1 MLRRALHF
9 TLRKLWLALALFL
22 VLAAVMLSIVRY
34 SLPYL
39 NNYRDNIEQL
49 VAEQFNQ
56 DIRIG
61 ALSAD
66 WSAFGPSLVLEDVEL
81 ALGTAY
87 PYELK
92 VARTHLVLNLWQS
105 IRQRDWILEDF
116 VMDGVHADIEVD
128 WQLGNN
134 QDGQLLEAIEQLLL
148 VQLES
153 FMVVNS
159 EVLLRDGR
167 GHSRS
172 LHVEQLS
179 WNNRGHQR
187 HGTGRFRVSEVPTNT
202 FNFIVNAAGDHF
214 LDMQGELYI
223 EADALDLSS
232 WVETVIDDVEI
243 TEAQV
248 SVNAWFDFAAGQLGN
263 AQVHFGENSLRWV
276 RDDQAHAL
284 VTSPVTWGFWAEDAG
299 LFMSSKPLII
309 TVDEVQWPVES
320 VRWAFQQGQHS
331 LHLQDLSFSET
342 TPLWSLFGSP
352 GAQIRDWFAGI
363 QPEGL
368 INDVQVR
375 LDENNDWSFYV
386 RADTLNWQAHRGV
399 PGLSGLSF
407 ELWSTEQQGA
417 FALRGDEVNVLSPI
431 TYSDEQRLSQ
441 IDWSG
446 YWHRLD
452 AGFRIALPQG
462 RVRLADVELEQ
473 QFVLTREQP
482 QSTAIEWW
490 LQGHSAT
497 LPVTDALALLPLQ
510 LGTNLTDYL
519 RTAVVKGEV
528 NRVNM
533 LWRGTLEQFPYQQQ
547 DGILMARLLADDL
560 DFKFQPDWPAVKN
573 TALALEFSDS
583 SLLFQAQGGDMLG
596 TELIEVNAQIP
607 DLFQS
612 RPWLLLDAQ
621 ARGSATA
628 AREVFQQSPLADS
641 IGATLEQ
648 LHSDGTFDGEFSLR
662 LPLFDTS
669 TDTSAQT
676 PDVPRVEGAV
686 TFNGQSLTLAAI
698 DLTIQD
704 IHGELTFADESLDAS
719 GLQANIFELPVFV
732 SLEGASTAAGANLRA
747 RGSSDTAYQL
757 SIGIDNTWT
766 PSQLAASPVMSW
778 LAPHVDGELQ
788 SDTRFVMQIADGM
801 LDYDWEMTNNLDEL
815 AIDLPA
821 PLQREVGNDERVRVL
836 AQGTESAIQLQI
848 LWPHIA
854 RFESALTFGEDA
866 FSRAL
871 LEFGPDLAHGPG
883 MPREG
888 MDVFITLE
896 SLQLDP
902 WLGLMNAVAS
912 DESGGLPWALPPLQQ
927 LRADVGEV
935 RVVNQNFTDVR
946 LEGQATNDNWD
957 MLVMASQGR
966 GRVRVPL
973 GVADD
978 DDYLQVRIDYLNL
991 SAPTDAASS
1000 PEGAS
1005 VLPQEHRAASLET
1018 RSLGEDDLTSTNRPG
1033 VAFFEGLPP
1042 LRLICELCRYDDIEF
1057 GRVEAVLD
1065 PRIAGRQL
1073 QLLNIRRS
1081 GAELNLYGGWY
1092 ATDDAGYESYL
1103 NGWIAISDVGS
1114 LIMDFGKSSVVRDS
1128 NAQIEL
1134 DVRWPGSP
1142 AELAIERLSGDI
1154 DWSLGAGYLR
1164 DVSDGGA
1171 RLLSLF
1177 SLESLMRKLALDFRD
1192 IFARGMF
1199 YSSFRGTL
1207 NIDNGVVYTN
1217 NTRMNGSAG
1226 DMEVTGSTDLVSEA
1240 LDYQLVYV
1248 PKVTSSLP
1256 VLVAWM
1262 VNPPTGIAAF
1272 LVDRVLHDAQVISRL
1287 EYSIT
1292 GTVSDPIVN
1301 EEARAQR
1308 DVELPDVE
1316 LEQLMEEDH
1325 GAY

>member
-22 VLAAVMLSIVRY
+22 VLAAVVLSIVRY

-39 NNYRDNIEQL
+39 DNYRENIEQL

-81 ALGTAY
+81 AVGVNY
-87 PYELK
+87 PYQLK

-105 IRQRDWILEDF
+105 LWQRDWILEDF
-116 VMDGVHADIEVD
+116 VLDGVHAEVEVD
-128 WQLGNN
+128 WQLHGN
-134 QDGQLLEAIEQLLL
+134 QEGQLLQAIEQLLL
-148 VQLES
+148 FQLES

-159 EVLLRDGR
+159 EVLMLDAQGQQ
-167 GHSRS
+167 RS
-172 LHVEQLS
+172 LHIEQLS
-179 WNNRGHQR
+179 WNNRGSQR
-187 HGTGRFRVSEVPTNT
+187 QGNGRFRVSEVPTNT
-202 FNFIVNAAGDHF
+202 FNFLVNATGDQF
-214 LDMQGELYI
+214 LAMQGELYV
-223 EADALDLSS
+223 EADELDLSS

-248 SVNAWFDFAAGQLGN
+248 SVNAWFDFADGQLGN
-263 AQVHFGENSLRWV
+263 AQVHFGENSLRWL
-276 RDDQAHAL
+276 RDEQEHAL
-284 VTSPVTWGFWAEDAG
+284 ITSPVTWGLWAEDGG
-299 LFMSSKPLII
+299 LLMSSEPLVIA
-309 TVDEVQWPVES
+309 VDDIQWPVES
-320 VRWAFQQGQHS
+320 VRWAYQQGQHT
-331 LHLQDLSFSET
+331 LHLQNLSFSET

-375 LDENNDWSFYV
+375 LDDNYAWSFYV

-441 IDWSG
+441 IDWNG
-446 YWHRLD
+446 YWHKLD
-452 AGFRIALPQG
+452 SGFRIALPQG

-473 QFVLTREQP
+473 QFVLTREQH
-482 QSTAIEWW
+482 QSTLIEWW

-510 LGTNLTDYL
+510 LGADLTDYL

-533 LWRGTLEQFPYQQQ
+533 LWRGKLEQFPYQQQ
-547 DGILMARLLADDL
+547 DGIFMARVQAEDL
-560 DFKFQPDWPAVKN
+560 DFKFQPDWPAVEN
-573 TALALEFSDS
+573 TRLSLEFSDN
-583 SLLFQAQGGDMLG
+583 SLHFRAQGGDMLG
-596 TELIEVNAQIP
+596 AELIEVNAQIP
-607 DLFQS
+607 DLIHS
-612 RPWLLLDAQ
+612 RPWLLLDAR
-621 ARGSATA
+621 ARGTATA
-628 AREVFQQSPLADS
+628 AREIFQQSPLADS
-641 IGATLEQ
+641 VGATLEQ
-648 LHSDGTFDGEFSLR
+648 LHSDDTFDGEFALR

-669 TDTSAQT
+669 SGVTAPTDDPDT
-676 PDVPRVEGAV
+676 PSVQGHVSF
-686 TFNGQSLTLAAI
+686 TGQSLTLAAI
-698 DLTIQD
+698 DLTIDD
-704 IHGELTFADESLDAS
+704 IRGELNFADETLDAS
-719 GLQANIFELPVFV
+719 GLRANIFALPVFV
-732 SLEGASTAAGANLRA
+732 SLEGASTEANQNLRA
-747 RGSSDTAYQL
+747 RGSTDNAYQL
-757 SIGIDNTWT
+757 SVGIDNTWSA
-766 PSQLAASPVMSW
+766 SQLAESPILSW
-778 LAPHVDGELQ
+778 LAPHVEGELQ
-788 SDTRFVMQIADGM
+788 SDARFVLQIADGM
-801 LDYDWEMTNNLDEL
+801 LDYDWDMRNSLNEL
-815 AIDLPA
+815 VIDLPA
-821 PLQREVGNDERVRVL
+821 PFQRDLGNNDWVRLL
-836 AQGTESAIQLQI
+836 AQGNESDIQVQI
-848 LWPHIA
+848 LWPQTA
-854 RFESALTFGEDA
+854 RFESALAIGENA
-866 FSRAL
+866 FKRAL

-883 MPREG
+883 MPRQG
-888 MDVFITLE
+888 MDIFMTLE
-896 SLQLDP
+896 TLELNQ
-902 WLGLMNAVAS
+902 WLGLIGVVAN
-912 DESGGLPWALPPLQQ
+912 DNDLGLPWALPQ
-927 LRADVGEV
+927 LRQVRADLTEV
-935 RVVNQNFTDVR
+935 TIFNQSFTDVQLDGR
-946 LEGQATNDNWD
+946 ATNGNWD
-957 MLVMASQGR
+957 LLAHATQGR
-966 GRVRVPL
+966 GRVRIPERFT
-973 GVADD
+973 GEDEF
-978 DDYLQVRIDYLNL
+978 LQVTFDYLNL
-991 SAPTDAASS
+991 KGS
-1000 PEGAS
+1000 
-1005 VLPQEHRAASLET
+1005 ET
-1018 RSLGEDDLTSTNRPG
+1018 RDSNGEYQGSPPRETDLGEHEDSDTTSNYRPG
-1033 VAFFEGLPP
+1033 VEFFERLPP
-1042 LRLICELCRYDDIEF
+1042 LHLVCELCRYDDMDF

-1065 PRIAGRQL
+1065 PRLTGRQL

-1081 GAELNLYGGWY
+1081 GAELNVQGGW
-1092 ATDDAGYESYL
+1092 DAHESSGYESYL
-1103 NGWIAISDVGS
+1103 NGWVAISDVGN
-1114 LIMDFGKSSVVRDS
+1114 LIADFGKSSVVRDS
-1128 NAQIEL
+1128 SAQIEL
-1134 DVRWPGSP
+1134 DLRWPGSP
-1142 AELAIERLSGDI
+1142 AELAIEHLSGDV

-1207 NIDNGVVYTN
+1207 NIDNGVVYTDN
-1217 NTRMNGSAG
+1217 SQMNGSAG
-1226 DMEVTGSTDLVSEA
+1226 DMEVSGSTDLLSET
-1240 LDYQLVYV
+1240 LDYQLVYI

-1292 GTVSDPIVN
+1292 GTISEPIVS

-1325 GAY
+1325 GAN